1 MRDVEESFG
10 WDAAYVEASPSESTS
25 LFDADS
31 IETELG
37 RLDGCDI
44 ALVDYKLPPGPPP
57 ITARSQDLL
66 ENLYA
71 IL

>member
-1 MRDVEESFG
+1 MVEFVVFMRDVEESFG

-57 ITARSQDLL
+57 ITARS
-66 ENLYA
+66 
-71 IL
+71 